1 MVGGIITGRTCR
13 IGEPAKGLP
22 VGMPEGTW
30 HVMPPRFRLWIVAPA
45 PMVVALAF
53 VLLTSPAVQAGDS
66 SVLVTAL
73 EEGTDGPVA
82 GAKVTITYAS
92 NGSRAASGVTGENGS
107 IQFDGLDPGIYDV
120 SIESEGFTDWS
131 KRVEVNRSTFGDRA
145 EVTGVLVPSTFGPRE
160 PPAAGPLR
168 WAIVA
173 ALVALA
179 STVMYSKIRHDLL
192 LDNAIR
198 RRIFDHIK
206 ENPGAHYRAILTALE
221 LPMGVLSYHLNRLE
235 KAELV
240 RSRQDGMYRRFFLA
254 GRKTEVRFFLSEIQ
268 ESILAVIREN
278 QGISQSKIAERIAVS
293 RKVVNYH
300 VGILDQAGLIYM
312 ESRGRE
318 SACFTV
324 ARPAVSA

>member
-1 MVGGIITGRTCR
+1 M
-13 IGEPAKGLP
+13 AS
-22 VGMPEGTW
+22 
-30 HVMPPRFRLWIVAPA
+30 VAMA
-45 PMVVALAF
+45 MAL
-53 VLLTSPAVQAGDS
+53 VPLTSHAVLAGDA
-66 SVLVTAL
+66 SVLVTVLDEDTWGAQ
-73 EEGTDGPVA
+73 VA
-82 GAKVTITYAS
+82 GARVILTHS
-92 NGSRAASGVTGENGS
+92 ENGTLAASGVTGENGT
-107 IQFDGLDPGIYDV
+107 IQFDGLEPGIYDIR
-120 SIESEGFTDWS
+120 IESKGFANWS
-131 KRVEVNRSTFGDRA
+131 QRVEVKRGTFGDRV
-145 EVTGVLVPSTFGPRE
+145 EVTAKLTPAGFGPRE
-160 PPAAGPLR
+160 PPALGPLR
-168 WAIVA
+168 WVIVA
-173 ALVALA
+173 ALIALA
-179 STVMYSKIRHDLL
+179 SMVMYSKIRHGLL

-206 ENPGAHYRAILTALE
+206 ENPGTHYRAILAALG

-254 GRKTEVRFFLSEIQ
+254 GRKTDVRFFLSELQ

-300 VGILDQAGLIYM
+300 VRILDQAGLIYM